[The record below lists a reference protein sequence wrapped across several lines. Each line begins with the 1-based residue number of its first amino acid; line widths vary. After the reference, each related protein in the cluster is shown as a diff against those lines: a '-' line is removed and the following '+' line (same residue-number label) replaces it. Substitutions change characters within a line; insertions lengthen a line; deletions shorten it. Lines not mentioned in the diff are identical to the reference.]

1 MSKVNDIF
9 KNSLEKAKDLDQG
22 KKVSVDI
29 EPKDKDEK
37 GEDKGE
43 DKGEKIDESVS
54 SSALR
59 NVKYDP
65 DTEMLKVQFNDS
77 SKHYFYPDVPS
88 ELVQGL
94 LKAVSKGEFFMANI
108 HDQYS
113 MYGRDHSKKN
123 KKQRGGIRKY
133 IRHYLKNNKG
143 RWTK

>member
-9 KNSLEKAKDLDQG
+9 KNSLEKAHKVLDEE
-22 KKVSVDI
+22 KKVSVDM
-29 EPKDKDEK
+29 EP
-37 GEDKGE
+37 EDK

-54 SSALR
+54 SSALS
-59 NVKYDP
+59 NVKYDS
-65 DTEMLKVQFNDS
+65 DTKVLKVKFNGS
-77 SKHYFYPDVPS
+77 NKHYFYPTVPP

-123 KKQRGGIRKY
+123 RKQRDGIRKY
-133 IRHYLKNNKG
+133 IKSYLKNNKG

>member
-9 KNSLEKAKDLDQG
+9 KNSLEKAHKDLDEG

-37 GEDKGE
+37 G

-65 DTEMLKVQFNDS
+65 DTEALNVQFNGS
-77 SKHYFYPDVPS
+77 SKHYFYPAVPL
-88 ELVQGL
+88 ELVQAL
-94 LKAVSKGEFFMANI
+94 MKAPSKGEFFMKNI

-113 MYGRDHSKKN
+113 MYGRDHRKKN
-123 KKQRGGIRKY
+123 RKQQSGIRKY
-133 IRHYLKNNKG
+133 MKSYIKNNKG

>member
-1 MSKVNDIF
+1 MSKVTDIF
-9 KNSLEKAKDLDQG
+9 KNSLEKAKDLDEG
-22 KKVSVDI
+22 KDVSVDI
-29 EPKDKDEK
+29 EPKGK
-37 GEDKGE
+37 

-54 SSALR
+54 SSALS

-65 DTEMLKVQFNDS
+65 DTEELNIQFNGS
-77 SKHYFYPDVPS
+77 SKHYFYPAVPL

-94 LKAVSKGEFFMANI
+94 LKAASKGEFFMANI

-123 KKQRGGIRKY
+123 KKQQRGIRKY
-133 IRHYLKNNKG
+133 MKSYIENNKG